1 MGAALPP
8 SDHASSLPPGSNSG
22 QEIALSGPDITDLEI
37 EAVVRVLRSGRLSIG
52 PMQEAFEALVSDAA
66 GCDHGVAVNS
76 GTSGL
81 HLALLALGI
90 GPGDEVITTPFSFVA
105 SANAILY
112 VGATPKFVDICP
124 RSLNMDPEKVEQAIG
139 PRTKAILAVE
149 ALGNPTHMDR
159 YAAIAARHEIHLIED
174 CCEALGTSYK
184 GRKCGSFGRVGV
196 FGFYPNKQITTG
208 EGGMIVTDDQHLA
221 DLCRSL
227 RNQGRPMP
235 ADPSTTTA
243 GASGLGVWL
252 THERLGYNFR
262 LSEIA
267 AALGVAQMRRLD
279 KIIEARRRVASEYLD
294 RLMGV
299 PGIILPTIESGTSMS
314 WFVFTVRLERGY
326 TAEERDRVIQ
336 GLRNHEVGAAAY
348 FPCIHLMPEYVR
360 RFGFEPGAFPIAE
373 SVSDRTIAL
382 PFHNHLTSR
391 DIDLVAQTLSLMLA
405 RENLARG

>member
-1 MGAALPP
+1 MPR
-8 SDHASSLPPGSNSG
+8 SDHRSQPGQGSSNSN
-22 QEIALSGPDITDLEI
+22 QEISLSGPDITEAEI
-37 EAVVRVLRSGRLSIG
+37 DAVVRVMRSGRLSMG
-52 PMQEAFEALVSDAA
+52 PTQEAFEALVAEAS
-66 GCDHGVAVNS
+66 GCDYGVAVNS

-124 RSLNMDPEKVEQAIG
+124 RSLNMDPDKVEAAIG
-139 PRTKAILAVE
+139 PRTKAIMAVE

-159 YAAIAARHEIHLIED
+159 YAAIAAKHEIHLIED
-174 CCEALGTSYK
+174 CCEALGTVYK
-184 GRKCGSFGRVGV
+184 GRKCGSFGRAGI

-208 EGGMIVTDDQHLA
+208 EGGMIVTDDARMA

-235 ADPSTTTA
+235 SEITES
-243 GASGLGVWL
+243 ASLGLWL
-252 THERLGYNFR
+252 SHERLGYNYR
-262 LSEIA
+262 LSDIA
-267 AALGVAQMRRLD
+267 CAIGVAQMRRLEEI
-279 KIIEARRRVASEYLD
+279 KEARSAVAVEYLD

-326 TAEERDRVIQ
+326 SAEERDRVIQ
-336 GLRNHEVGAAAY
+336 GLRNHDIGAAAY
-348 FPCIHLMPEYVR
+348 FPCIHLMPEYGR

-373 SVSDRTIAL
+373 SVADRTIAL
-382 PFHNHLTSR
+382 PFHNRLTSR
-391 DIDLVAQTLSLMLA
+391 DIDLVAQTLSLMLS

>member
-1 MGAALPP
+1 LPP
-8 SDHASSLPPGSNSG
+8 SDYPSPSAPGQNPS
-22 QEIALSGPDITDLEI
+22 QEIALSGPDISDLEI
-37 EAVVRVLRSGRLSIG
+37 EAVTRVLRSGRLSIG

-66 GCDHGVAVNS
+66 GCDHGVAVSS

-112 VGATPKFVDICP
+112 VGATPRFVDICP

-159 YAAIAARHEIHLIED
+159 YAAIASRNEIHLIED
-174 CCEALGTSYK
+174 CCEALGTSYN

-227 RNQGRPMP
+227 RNQGRTMP
-235 ADPSTTTA
+235 SELAQEGS
-243 GASGLGVWL
+243 SGLGLWL
-252 THERLGYNFR
+252 SHERLGYNYR

-267 AALGVAQMRRLD
+267 CALGVAQMRRFGEIVE
-279 KIIEARRRVASEYLD
+279 KRRRLASEYLD
-294 RLMGV
+294 RLMGIS
-299 PGIILPTIESGTSMS
+299 GIILPTIESGTSMS
-314 WFVFTVRLERGY
+314 WFVFTIRLERGY
-326 TAEERDRVIQ
+326 TGEERDRIIS
-336 GLRNHEVGAAAY
+336 GLRNHDVGCAPY

-360 RFGFEPGAFPIAE
+360 RFGFERGTFPIAE

-382 PFHNHLTSR
+382 PFHTGLTAR
-391 DIDLVAQTLSLMLA
+391 DIDMVGQTLSVILS

>member
-1 MGAALPP
+1 M
-8 SDHASSLPPGSNSG
+8 
-22 QEIALSGPDITDLEI
+22 
-37 EAVVRVLRSGRLSIG
+37 
-52 PMQEAFEALVSDAA
+52 
-66 GCDHGVAVNS
+66 
-76 GTSGL
+76 
-81 HLALLALGI
+81 
-90 GPGDEVITTPFSFVA
+90 A
-105 SANAILY
+105 SANAILF

-159 YAAIAARHEIHLIED
+159 YAAIANKHEIHLIED
-174 CCEALGTSYK
+174 CCEALGTTYN

-227 RNQGRPMP
+227 RNQGRTMP
-235 ADPSTTTA
+235 SELAQEGS
-243 GASGLGVWL
+243 SGLGLWL
-252 THERLGYNFR
+252 SHERLGYNFR

-267 AALGVAQMRRLD
+267 CALGVAQMRRLD
-279 KIIEARRRVASEYLD
+279 KIIETRRRVAGEYLD
-294 RLMGV
+294 RLMGIS
-299 PGIILPTIESGTSMS
+299 GIILPTIESGTSMS
-314 WFVFTVRLERGY
+314 WFVFTIRLERGY
-326 TAEERDRVIQ
+326 TAEERDRIIT
-336 GLRNHEVGAAAY
+336 GLRNHDVGCAPY

-360 RFGFEPGAFPIAE
+360 RFGFERGAFPIAE

-382 PFHNHLTSR
+382 PFHNALTER
-391 DIDLVAQTLSLMLA
+391 DIDMVAQTLSVILS

>member
-1 MGAALPP
+1 MHSSDQSRP
-8 SDHASSLPPGSNSG
+8 SRRPTAGT
-22 QEIALSGPDITDLEI
+22 EIALSGPDITDLEI
-37 EAVVRVLRSGRLSIG
+37 DAVVRVLRSGRLSIG
-52 PMQEAFEALVSDAA
+52 PMQEAFEALVSEAA

-112 VGATPKFVDICP
+112 VGATPKFVDLCP
-124 RSLNMDPEKVEQAIG
+124 RSLNMDPDKVEQAIG
-139 PRTKAILAVE
+139 PRTKAIMAVE

-159 YAAIAARHEIHLIED
+159 YAAIANKNEIHLIED
-174 CCEALGTSYK
+174 CCEALGTTYK

-208 EGGMIVTDDQHLA
+208 EGGMIVTDDQNLA

-227 RNQGRPMP
+227 RNQGRSMP
-235 ADPSTTTA
+235 SELAQEGS
-243 GASGLGVWL
+243 SGLGLWL
-252 THERLGYNFR
+252 SHERLGYNYR

-267 AALGVAQMRRLD
+267 CALGVAQMRRFD
-279 KIIEARRRVASEYLD
+279 EIVEARRRVASEYLD
-294 RLMGV
+294 RLLGI

-326 TAEERDRVIQ
+326 TAEERDRIIE
-336 GLRNHEVGAAAY
+336 GLRNHDVGCAPY
-348 FPCIHLMPEYVR
+348 FPSIHLMPEYVR
-360 RFGFEPGAFPIAE
+360 RFGYERGAFPIAE

-382 PFHNHLTSR
+382 PFHGGLTER
-391 DIDLVAQTLSLMLA
+391 DIDLVAQTLSLMLS

>member
-1 MGAALPP
+1 MPGNDYPDSPANGP
-8 SDHASSLPPGSNSG
+8 SAGP
-22 QEIALSGPDITDLEI
+22 EITLSGPDITDLEI

-52 PMQEAFEALVSDAA
+52 PMQEAFEALVSEAA
-66 GCDHGVAVNS
+66 GCEHGVAVSS
-76 GTSGL
+76 GTAGL

-159 YAAIAARHEIHLIED
+159 YAAIAARHEIHLVED
-174 CCEALGTSYK
+174 CCEALGTTYK

-208 EGGMIVTDDQHLA
+208 EGGMIVTDDPHLA
-221 DLCRSL
+221 DMCRSL

-235 ADPSTTTA
+235 ADPATTTA
-243 GASGLGVWL
+243 GATGLGVWL
-252 THERLGYNFR
+252 AHERLGYNYR

-267 AALGVAQMRRLD
+267 CALGVAQMRRLD
-279 KIIEARRRVASEYLD
+279 RIIEARRSVALEYLN
-294 RLMGV
+294 RLMDI

-336 GLRNHEVGAAAY
+336 GLRNHDVGSAPY

-360 RFGFEPGAFPIAE
+360 RFGFERGAFPIAE

-382 PFHNHLTSR
+382 PFHNHLTDR
-391 DIDLVAQTLSLMLA
+391 DIDLVAQTLSLMLT